1 MDVLLEK
8 WLVCKEKVFVVDL
21 VIVLVKEEEWKRK
34 EEEDKGRRGIY
45 TTDSTLVS

>member
-34 EEEDKGRRGIY
+34 EEEDRGEEGY
-45 TTDSTLVS
+45 LYYRFYLG